1 MRSLG
6 RPCVGSQNFPL
17 KGCLTLGLCL
27 GSCSFTARGSSL
39 GRGPTNARVGGQASK
54 AGQK

>member
-6 RPCVGSQNFPL
+6 RPGVGSQNFPQ